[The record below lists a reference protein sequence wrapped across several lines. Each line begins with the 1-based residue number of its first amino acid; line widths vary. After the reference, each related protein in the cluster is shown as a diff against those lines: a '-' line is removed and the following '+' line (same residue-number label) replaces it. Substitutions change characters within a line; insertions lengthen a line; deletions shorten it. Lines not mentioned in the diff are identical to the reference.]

1 MMAVSGNRPERTLH
15 QGEPIM
21 PAKLTDATAPRRITK
36 LDSDLLVTLG
46 VSLLGLAVSL
56 VMAPLFNAEIV
67 SALAG
72 AG

>member
-1 MMAVSGNRPERTLH
+1 
-15 QGEPIM
+15 M
-21 PAKLTDATAPRRITK
+21 PAKMTDAARPRRITK

-56 VMAPLFNAEIV
+56 VMAPLFNAEVV